1 MGGYITKATGAH
13 VNMMKALAGKD
24 GLVGGMEILK
34 GYGLQPNKSLPEPLI
49 EDANADVISLENN
62 ESSNRTTA

>member
-1 MGGYITKATGAH
+1 
-13 VNMMKALAGKD
+13 MMKALAGKD